1 MTKKDKSYFNAA
13 RAVSEMSDFE
23 KHHIGCVVVYGH
35 RIISSGCNV
44 MKTHPLQKE
53 LNKERFDGDTNH
65 FLHAETSALL
75 PLMNRKDINWKDVQI
90 YTYRE
95 WKDGT
100 KAISKPCPGW
110 RKLIKNL
117 GIKKINYTTDNG
129 YIQETFD

>member
-1 MTKKDKSYFNAA
+1 MTKKDKTYFNAA

-35 RIISSGCNV
+35 RIISSGCNI

-75 PLMNRKDINWKDVQI
+75 PLINRKDINWKDVQVYI
-90 YTYRE
+90 YRE

-100 KAISKPCPGW
+100 KAISKPWPGC
-110 RKLIKNL
+110 RKLIKSL

>member
-1 MTKKDKSYFNAA
+1 MTKKDKTYFNAA

-35 RIISSGCNV
+35 RIISSGCNI
-44 MKTHPLQKE
+44 MKTHPVQKE

-75 PLMNRKDINWKDVQI
+75 PLINRKDINWKDVQVYI
-90 YTYRE
+90 YRE

-100 KAISKPCPGW
+100 KAISKPCPGC
-110 RKLIKNL
+110 RKLIKSL

>member
-1 MTKKDKSYFNAA
+1 MTKKDKTYFNAA

-35 RIISSGCNV
+35 RIISSGCNI

-75 PLMNRKDINWKDVQI
+75 PLINRKDINWKDVQVYI
-90 YTYRE
+90 YRE

-100 KAISKPCPGW
+100 KDNSKPCPGC
-110 RKLIKNL
+110 RKLIKSL

>member
-1 MTKKDKSYFNAA
+1 MTKKDKTYFNAA

-35 RIISSGCNV
+35 RIISSGCNI

-75 PLMNRKDINWKDVQI
+75 PLINRKDINWKDVQVYI
-90 YTYRE
+90 Y
-95 WKDGT
+95 
-100 KAISKPCPGW
+100 
-110 RKLIKNL
+110 
-117 GIKKINYTTDNG
+117 NG